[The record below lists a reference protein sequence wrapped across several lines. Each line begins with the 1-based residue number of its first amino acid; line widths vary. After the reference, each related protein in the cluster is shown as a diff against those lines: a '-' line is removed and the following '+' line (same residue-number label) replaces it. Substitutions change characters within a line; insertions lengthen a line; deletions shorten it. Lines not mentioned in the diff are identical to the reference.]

1 MPRPAG
7 LAALIALLVGLTGVE
22 APALADTGQPVVR
35 GPNQVQTDGYESL
48 NYRVHTLREVKLMRA
63 FARTW
68 HQQYDFS
75 CGSAALATLLTFQYD
90 RPIDETTVFK
100 EMYAV
105 GDQNQI
111 RSKGFSLLDMKRFL
125 ESRGY
130 IADGVRSPLDTLA
143 GLGIPAIAL
152 ITDHGYRHFVVVK
165 GADKTRVLLGD
176 PALGKRIMTRKEFEA
191 ARVGEIFFV
200 IRSHRNLAHFNSPL
214 DWGGGLQAPLYA
226 AVDRGSLALEILTIP
241 NGNEF

>member
-1 MPRPAG
+1 MARPS
-7 LAALIALLVGLTGVE
+7 ALTALLALLVGLTGAV
-22 APALADTGQPVVR
+22 APAAAASSAPLQGPPVVET
-35 GPNQVQTDGYESL
+35 NAYESL
-48 NYRVHTLREVKLMRA
+48 NFHVHTLREMKLLRA
-63 FARTW
+63 FSRTW

-105 GDQNQI
+105 GDQAQI
-111 RSKGFSLLDMKRFL
+111 RTKGFSLLDMKRFL

-130 IADGVRSPLDTLA
+130 LADGVRSPLDTLA

-165 GADKTRVLLGD
+165 GADKNRVLLGD
-176 PALGKRIMTRKEFEA
+176 PALGKRLMSRKDFEA
-191 ARVGEIFFV
+191 ARVGDIFFV

-214 DWGGGLQAPLYA
+214 DWESGLQEPLSA
-226 AVDRGSLALEILTIP
+226 GVERGSLALEILTIP
-241 NGNEF
+241 NGNVF

>member
-1 MPRPAG
+1 
-7 LAALIALLVGLTGVE
+7 
-22 APALADTGQPVVR
+22 
-35 GPNQVQTDGYESL
+35 VQTDAYESV
-48 NYRVHTLREVKLMRA
+48 NFHVHTLRELKLLRA

-75 CGSAALATLLTFQYD
+75 CGSAAVATLLTFQYD

-105 GDQNQI
+105 GDQAQI
-111 RSKGFSLLDMKRFL
+111 RAKGFSLLDMKRFL

-130 IADGVRSPLDTLA
+130 TADGVRSPLDTLA
-143 GLGIPAIAL
+143 SLGIPAIAL

-176 PALGKRIMTRKEFEA
+176 PALGKRIMSRHDFEA
-191 ARVGEIFFV
+191 ARVGDIFFV
-200 IRSHRNLAHFNSPL
+200 IRSHRNLAHFNSAL
-214 DWGGGLQAPLYA
+214 DWGGGLPPPLYA
-226 AVDRGSLALEILTIP
+226 GIDRGSLGLEILTIP
-241 NGNEF
+241 NESRF

>member
-1 MPRPAG
+1 MARPSG
-7 LAALIALLVGLTGVE
+7 LAALIALLVGLTG
-22 APALADTGQPVVR
+22 ALSPAFAETTQPPLK
-35 GPNQVQTDGYESL
+35 GPSVVQTDAYESL
-48 NYRVHTLREVKLMRA
+48 NFKVHTLRELKLMRA
-63 FARTW
+63 FNRVW

-100 EMYAV
+100 EMYTV
-105 GDQNQI
+105 GDQAQI
-111 RSKGFSLLDMKRFL
+111 RAKGFSLLDMKRFL

-130 IADGVRSPLDTLA
+130 TADGVSSPLDTLA
-143 GLGIPAIAL
+143 RLGIPAIAL

-165 GADKTRVLLGD
+165 GADPTQVLLGD
-176 PALGKRIMTRKEFEA
+176 PALGKRLMSRKEFEKV
-191 ARVGEIFFV
+191 RVGNIFFV

-214 DWGGGLQAPLYA
+214 DWGGGLQAPLFA

>member
-7 LAALIALLVGLTGVE
+7 LAALIALLVGLTG
-22 APALADTGQPVVR
+22 AAAAARADTGQAAVR

-75 CGSAALATLLTFQYD
+75 CGSAAVATLLTFQYD

-111 RSKGFSLLDMKRFL
+111 RQKGFSLLDMKRFL

-130 IADGVRSPLDTLA
+130 LADGVRSPLDTLA

-176 PALGKRIMTRKEFEA
+176 PALGKRIMTRKDFEA
-191 ARVGEIFFV
+191 ARVGQIFFV

-226 AVDRGSLALEILTIP
+226 AIDRGSLALEILTIP

>member
-1 MPRPAG
+1 MARPSA
-7 LAALIALLVGLTGVE
+7 LTALIALLVGLTGAV
-22 APALADTGQPVVR
+22 APAAAASSAPLQGPPVVET
-35 GPNQVQTDGYESL
+35 NGYESL
-48 NYRVHTLREVKLMRA
+48 NFHVHTLREMKLLRA
-63 FARTW
+63 FSRTW

-105 GDQNQI
+105 GDQAQI
-111 RSKGFSLLDMKRFL
+111 RTKGFSLLDMKRFL

-130 IADGVRSPLDTLA
+130 LADGVRSPLDTLA

-165 GADKTRVLLGD
+165 GADKNRVLLGD
-176 PALGKRIMTRKEFEA
+176 PALGKRLMSRKDFEA
-191 ARVGEIFFV
+191 ARVGDIFFV

-214 DWGGGLQAPLYA
+214 DWESGLQEPLSA
-226 AVDRGSLALEILTIP
+226 GVERGSLALEILTIP
-241 NGNEF
+241 NGNVF